1 MEQMYIINREDL
13 TALMGDMFAQRYE
26 GRLVDSRTAAQLL
39 GITVSTLD
47 RWIERRLVHTENEE
61 TEKREVRKF
70 DMAYILG
77 LDIQEIKKKYRA
89 LSK

>member
-47 RWIERRLVHTENEE
+47 RWIERRLVHTENGE

-77 LDIQEIKKKYRA
+77 LDIQDIKRKYRA

>member
-13 TALMGDMFAQRYE
+13 TALMGDMFVQRYE

-61 TEKREVRKF
+61 TGKREVRKF

-77 LDIQEIKKKYRA
+77 LDIQDIKRKYRA